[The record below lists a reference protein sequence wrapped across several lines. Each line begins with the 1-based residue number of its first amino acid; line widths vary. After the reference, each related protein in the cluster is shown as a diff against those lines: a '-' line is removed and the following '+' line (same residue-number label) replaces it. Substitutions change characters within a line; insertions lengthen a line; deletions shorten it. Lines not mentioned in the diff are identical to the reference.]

1 MRRGETLNCC
11 ARFTPE
17 SCILPIRGGGIHTD
31 QAGSR
36 QAIKYFARVMEL
48 LPPGS
53 DIYMASR
60 WLLNIAYMT
69 LDGYPAQVPLPYLI
83 PEAAFHSKIDF
94 PRFENVAPRLGLDR
108 FNCSGGVIIDDFNND
123 GYLDVLSS
131 TWEPGGQI
139 RLFTSS
145 GSGKFEDRTA
155 GSGLEGIFGGLNLVQ
170 GDYDNDGYLDFL
182 VLRGAWLAGRGR
194 QPNSLIRNRGGLRF
208 EDVTFEAG
216 LGESHYPTQTAGWAD
231 YDNDGDL
238 DLYIGNE
245 TTKKLASPCQ
255 LFRNEGDGTF
265 RDVAREAGV
274 ANSRFTKGVTWGDY
288 DNDRD
293 QDLYVSNLGEEN
305 RLYRNNA
312 DGTFTDIAPEAGLTR
327 PLKSFPVWTWDYD
340 NDGNLDIFVSSYDGK
355 TQDIARHILGK
366 PGKYKP
372 AKLYRGDGKG
382 GFTDTAAEAGLDFPM
397 LPMGSNFGDLDGD
410 GYLDFYLGTGDP
422 EYASL
427 MPNLML
433 LGGEGKRFVDVTM
446 AGGFGHLQKGHA
458 VSFADIDRDGDVD
471 VFEQMGGAYIGDR
484 YRDLLFENPGF
495 GNHWI
500 RVRCRGATSNRSAIG
515 TRIRVEVETGAA
527 RRAIYR
533 SVTSGGSFG
542 ANPLSQLIGLGK
554 CERITAL
561 EIHWPASGTV
571 QRFGDVRLDTAFSIT
586 EGNDELS
593 TAPANDGK

>member
-1 MRRGETLNCC
+1 
-11 ARFTPE
+11 
-17 SCILPIRGGGIHTD
+17 
-31 QAGSR
+31 
-36 QAIKYFARVMEL
+36 
-48 LPPGS
+48 
-53 DIYMASR
+53 
-60 WLLNIAYMT
+60 MT
-69 LDGYPAQVPLPYLI
+69 LDGHPGQVPRPYLI
-83 PEAAFHSKIDF
+83 PEEGFRSKTAF

-108 FNCSGGVIIDDFNND
+108 FNCSGGVVIDDFNND

-139 RLFTSS
+139 RLFVSA
-145 GSGKFEDRTA
+145 GGQEFEDRTA
-155 GSGLEGIFGGLNLVQ
+155 DSGLEGIFGGLNLVQ
-170 GDYDNDGYLDFL
+170 GDYDNDGNLDFL
-182 VLRGAWLAGRGR
+182 VLRGAWLGDKGRH
-194 QPNSLIRNRGGLRF
+194 PNSLIRNLGSLKF
-208 EDVTFEAG
+208 EDVTFDAG

-245 TTKKLASPCQ
+245 TTKSLAAPCQ
-255 LFRNEGDGTF
+255 LFRNKGDGTF

-274 ANSRFTKGVTWGDY
+274 VNSRFTKGVTWGAY
-288 DNDRD
+288 DNDDD
-293 QDLYVSNLGEEN
+293 QDLYVSNLGGEN

-312 DGTFTDIAPEAGLTR
+312 DGTFTDIAPSAGLVK

-355 TQDIARHILGK
+355 TQDIARHLLGK
-366 PGKYKP
+366 PGKYEP
-372 AKLYRGDGKG
+372 AKLYRGDGRG
-382 GFTDTAAEAGLDFPM
+382 GYTDTAAEAGLDFPM
-397 LPMGSNFGDLDGD
+397 LPMGSNFGDLNGD

-433 LGGEGKRFVDVTM
+433 LGREGKRFVDVTM

-500 RVRCRGATSNRSAIG
+500 RVRCRGTTSNRSAIG

-527 RRAIYR
+527 RRSIYR

-561 EIHWPASGTV
+561 EIHWPTSGTT